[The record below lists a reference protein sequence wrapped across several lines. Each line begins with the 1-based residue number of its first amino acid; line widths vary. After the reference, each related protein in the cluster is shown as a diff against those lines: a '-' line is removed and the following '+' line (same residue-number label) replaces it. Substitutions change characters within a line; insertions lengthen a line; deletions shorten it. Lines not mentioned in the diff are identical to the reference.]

1 LLALVHPTEIAI
13 FNEQKL
19 LSKIDKIKNI
29 TDLVW
34 INGYNKLLVLRQVEN
49 KQIVELFV
57 SQQLLQGHRFQNK
70 PGVIQ
75 LDTYVKIHAQDLPE
89 ETVNVEVV
97 NIT

>member
-1 LLALVHPTEIAI
+1 MLALVHPREIAI

-19 LSKIDKIKNI
+19 LSKIDRIKNV

-34 INGYNKLLVLRQVEN
+34 IPGYNKLLVLRQVEN

-57 SQQLLQGHRFQNK
+57 SQLLLQGHRSQNK

-75 LDTYVKIHAQDLPE
+75 LDTYVKIHA
-89 ETVNVEVV
+89 
-97 NIT
+97 